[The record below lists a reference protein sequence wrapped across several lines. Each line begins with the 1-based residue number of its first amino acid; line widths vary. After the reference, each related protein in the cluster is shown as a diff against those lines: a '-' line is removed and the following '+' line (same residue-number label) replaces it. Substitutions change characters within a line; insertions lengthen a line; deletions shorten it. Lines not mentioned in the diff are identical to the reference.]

1 MDFKEVNDE
10 KRKVQITCPP
20 SVNEPVIDC
29 KRFST
34 WKRLLK
40 VTAYVI
46 RFCHNLC
53 NKTHRDREGD
63 KVAVD
68 PPDAEEVEKAEEF
81 WIKKS
86 QVGLSTTIAKGNFK
100 TLNPFVDDKGITRV
114 GGRVDSALVSYD
126 SKDAALLPYDHWI
139 SRLITHDAHR
149 SGHPG
154 IATTTAKTRRKYW
167 IVKENKLSKIIKHQ
181 CTFNLQK
188 DGS

>member
-20 SVNEPVIDC
+20 SVNGPVIDC

-46 RFCHNLC
+46 PFCNNLC

-86 QVGLSTTIAKGNFK
+86 QVGLSTRIAKGNFK

-114 GGRVDSALVSYD
+114 GGRVDPALVSYD

-139 SRLITHDAHR
+139 SRLITHDAHQ
-149 SGHPG
+149 SGHSG
-154 IATTTAKTRRKYW
+154 IVTTTAKTRRKYW
-167 IVKENKLSKIIKHQ
+167 IVKGNKLSKIIKRQ
-181 CTFNLQK
+181 CTFNL
-188 DGS
+188 